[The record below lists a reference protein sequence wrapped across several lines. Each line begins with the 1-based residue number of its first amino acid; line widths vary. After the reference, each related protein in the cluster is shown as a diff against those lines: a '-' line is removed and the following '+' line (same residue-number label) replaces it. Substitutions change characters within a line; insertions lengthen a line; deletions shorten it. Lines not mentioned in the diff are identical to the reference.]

1 MSKVAFV
8 TGANRGI
15 GLAIAER
22 LHEEGYAVA
31 AAYRSNPPDN
41 PDLFPVKCDVTSQTQ
56 VDQAFDEIER
66 NLGMVEVLI
75 ANAGI
80 TKDNLL
86 PRMSE
91 DDFTDVLN
99 SNLTSGYRLTKRA
112 IKPMMK
118 QRKGRIIF
126 ISSVVGT
133 TGQAGQANYAAS
145 KAGLVGLARSIA
157 KEFATRNITANVIA
171 PGPVKTNMI
180 DELTEQQR
188 ENILA
193 AVPLGRFAEPEEIAA
208 TVAFLASPASGH
220 TTGTNV
226 VIDGGFTKG
235 VQF

>member
-56 VDQAFDEIER
+56 IDQAFDEIER
-66 NLGMVEVLI
+66 NLGTVEVLI

-180 DELTEQQR
+180 DELTDQQR

-208 TVAFLASPASGH
+208 TVAFLASDQAGFI
-220 TTGTNV
+220 TGAIIPV
-226 VIDGGFTKG
+226 DGGIG
-235 VQF
+235 MN

>member
-22 LHEEGYAVA
+22 LLEEGYAVA

-56 VDQAFDEIER
+56 IDQAFDEIER

-180 DELTEQQR
+180 DELTDQQR

-208 TVAFLASPASGH
+208 TVAFLASDQAGFI
-220 TTGTNV
+220 TGAIIPV
-226 VIDGGFTKG
+226 DGGIG
-235 VQF
+235 MN

>member
-66 NLGMVEVLI
+66 DLGTVEVLI

-208 TVAFLASPASGH
+208 TVAFLASDQAGFI
-220 TTGTNV
+220 TGAIIPV
-226 VIDGGFTKG
+226 DGGIG
-235 VQF
+235 MN

>member
-22 LHEEGYAVA
+22 LLEEGYAVA

-66 NLGMVEVLI
+66 DLGTVEVLI

-180 DELTEQQR
+180 DELTDQQR

-208 TVAFLASPASGH
+208 TVAFLASDQAGFI
-220 TTGTNV
+220 TGAIIPV
-226 VIDGGFTKG
+226 DGGIG
-235 VQF
+235 MN

>member
-56 VDQAFDEIER
+56 IDQAFDEIER
-66 NLGMVEVLI
+66 DLGTVEVLI

-126 ISSVVGT
+126 ISSIVGT

-208 TVAFLASPASGH
+208 TVAFLASDQAGFI
-220 TTGTNV
+220 TGAIIPV
-226 VIDGGFTKG
+226 DGGIG
-235 VQF
+235 MN

>member
-56 VDQAFDEIER
+56 IDQAFDEIER

-157 KEFATRNITANVIA
+157 KEFATRNITANVIT

-180 DELTEQQR
+180 DELTDQQR

-208 TVAFLASPASGH
+208 TVAFLASDQAGFI
-220 TTGTNV
+220 TGAIIPV
-226 VIDGGFTKG
+226 DGGIG
-235 VQF
+235 MN

>member
-56 VDQAFDEIER
+56 IDQAFDEIER
-66 NLGMVEVLI
+66 DLGTVEVLI

-118 QRKGRIIF
+118 QRNGRIIF

-180 DELTEQQR
+180 DELTDQQR

-208 TVAFLASPASGH
+208 TVAFLASDQAGFI
-220 TTGTNV
+220 TGAIIPV
-226 VIDGGFTKG
+226 DGGIG
-235 VQF
+235 MN

>member
-1 MSKVAFV
+1 MANVALV

-22 LHEEGYAVA
+22 LLEEGYAVA

-41 PDLFPVKCDVTSQTQ
+41 QDLFPVKCDVTSQAQ
-56 VDQAFDEIER
+56 IDQAFDEIER
-66 NLGMVEVLI
+66 DLGTVEVLI

-80 TKDNLL
+80 TKYNLL

-157 KEFATRNITANVIA
+157 KEFASRNITANVIA
-171 PGPVKTNMI
+171 PGPVKTDMI

-193 AVPLGRFAEPEEIAA
+193 AVPLGRFAEPEEVAA
-208 TVAFLASPASGH
+208 MAAFLASDQAGFI
-220 TTGTNV
+220 TGAIIPV
-226 VIDGGFTKG
+226 DGGIG
-235 VQF
+235 MS

>member
-1 MSKVAFV
+1 MANVALV

-22 LHEEGYAVA
+22 LLEEGYAVA

-41 PDLFPVKCDVTSQTQ
+41 QDLFPVKCDVTSQAQ
-56 VDQAFDEIER
+56 IDQAFDEIER
-66 NLGMVEVLI
+66 DLGTVEVLI

-157 KEFATRNITANVIA
+157 KEFASRNITANVIA
-171 PGPVKTNMI
+171 PGPVRTDMI

-193 AVPLGRFAEPEEIAA
+193 AVPLGRFAEPEEVAA
-208 TVAFLASPASGH
+208 MAAFLASDQAGFI
-220 TTGTNV
+220 TGAIIPV
-226 VIDGGFTKG
+226 DGGIG
-235 VQF
+235 MS

>member
-1 MSKVAFV
+1 MANVALV

-22 LHEEGYAVA
+22 LLEEGYAVA

-41 PDLFPVKCDVTSQTQ
+41 QDLFPVKCDVTSQAQ
-56 VDQAFDEIER
+56 IDQAFDEIER
-66 NLGMVEVLI
+66 DLGTVEVLI

-112 IKPMMK
+112 IKPMMR

-157 KEFATRNITANVIA
+157 KEFASRNITANVIA
-171 PGPVKTNMI
+171 PGPVKTDMI

-193 AVPLGRFAEPEEIAA
+193 AVPLGRFAEPEEVAA
-208 TVAFLASPASGH
+208 MAAFLASDQAGFI
-220 TTGTNV
+220 TGAIIPV
-226 VIDGGFTKG
+226 DGGIG
-235 VQF
+235 MS

>member
-22 LHEEGYAVA
+22 LLEEGYAVA

-56 VDQAFDEIER
+56 IDQAFDEIER
-66 NLGMVEVLI
+66 DLGTVEVLI

-180 DELTEQQR
+180 DELTDQQR

-208 TVAFLASPASGH
+208 TVAFLASDQAGFI
-220 TTGTNV
+220 TGAIIPV
-226 VIDGGFTKG
+226 DGGIG
-235 VQF
+235 MN

>member
-22 LHEEGYAVA
+22 LHQEGYAVA
-31 AAYRSNPPDN
+31 AAYRSSPPDN

-56 VDQAFDEIER
+56 IDQAFDEIER
-66 NLGMVEVLI
+66 DLGTVEVLI

-91 DDFTDVLN
+91 DDFTDVIN

-208 TVAFLASPASGH
+208 TVAFLASDQAGFI
-220 TTGTNV
+220 TGAIIPV
-226 VIDGGFTKG
+226 DGGIG
-235 VQF
+235 MN

>member
-56 VDQAFDEIER
+56 IDQAFDEIER

-157 KEFATRNITANVIA
+157 KEFASRNITANVIA
-171 PGPVKTNMI
+171 PGPVKTDMI
-180 DELTEQQR
+180 DELTQQQR
-188 ENILA
+188 DNILA
-193 AVPLGRFAEPEEIAA
+193 AVPLGRFAEPEEVAA
-208 TVAFLASPASGH
+208 MAAFLASDQAGFI
-220 TTGTNV
+220 TGAIIPV
-226 VIDGGFTKG
+226 DGGIG
-235 VQF
+235 MS

>member
-66 NLGMVEVLI
+66 DLGTVEVLI

-157 KEFATRNITANVIA
+157 KEFASRNITANVIA

-208 TVAFLASPASGH
+208 TVAFLASDQAGFI
-220 TTGTNV
+220 TGAIIPV
-226 VIDGGFTKG
+226 DGGIG
-235 VQF
+235 MN

>member
-1 MSKVAFV
+1 MANVALV

-22 LHEEGYAVA
+22 LLEEGYAVA

-41 PDLFPVKCDVTSQTQ
+41 QDLFPVKCDVTSQAQ
-56 VDQAFDEIER
+56 IDQAFDEIER
-66 NLGMVEVLI
+66 DLGTVEVLI

-157 KEFATRNITANVIA
+157 KEFASRNITANVIA
-171 PGPVKTNMI
+171 PGPVKTDMI

-193 AVPLGRFAEPEEIAA
+193 AVPLGRLGEPEEVAA
-208 TVAFLASPASGH
+208 MAAFLASDQAGFI
-220 TTGTNV
+220 TGAIIPV
-226 VIDGGFTKG
+226 DGGIG
-235 VQF
+235 MS

>member
-1 MSKVAFV
+1 MAKVAFV

-31 AAYRSNPPDN
+31 ASYRSNPPDN
-41 PDLFPVKCDVTSQTQ
+41 PDLFPVKCDVTSQIQ
-56 VDQAFDEIER
+56 IDQAFDQIER
-66 NLGMVEVLI
+66 DLGTVEVLI

-91 DDFTDVLN
+91 DDFTDVID

-157 KEFATRNITANVIA
+157 KEFASRNITANVIA

-180 DELTEQQR
+180 DELTDQQR

-208 TVAFLASPASGH
+208 TVAFLASDQAGFI
-220 TTGTNV
+220 TGAIIPV
-226 VIDGGFTKG
+226 DGGIG
-235 VQF
+235 MN

>member
-22 LHEEGYAVA
+22 LLEEGYAVA

-56 VDQAFDEIER
+56 IDQAFDEIER
-66 NLGMVEVLI
+66 DLGTVEVLI

-126 ISSVVGT
+126 ISSIVGT

-180 DELTEQQR
+180 DELTDQQR

-208 TVAFLASPASGH
+208 TVAFLASDQAGFI
-220 TTGTNV
+220 TGAIIPV
-226 VIDGGFTKG
+226 DGGIG
-235 VQF
+235 MN

>member
-1 MSKVAFV
+1 MANVALV

-22 LHEEGYAVA
+22 LLEEGYAVA

-41 PDLFPVKCDVTSQTQ
+41 QDLFPVKCDVTSQAQ
-56 VDQAFDEIER
+56 IDQAFDEIER
-66 NLGMVEVLI
+66 DLGTVEVLI

-157 KEFATRNITANVIA
+157 KEFASRNITANVIA
-171 PGPVKTNMI
+171 PGPVKTDMI
-180 DELTEQQR
+180 DELTDQQR

-208 TVAFLASPASGH
+208 TVAFLASDQAGFI
-220 TTGTNV
+220 TGAIIPV
-226 VIDGGFTKG
+226 DGGIG
-235 VQF
+235 MS

>member
-56 VDQAFDEIER
+56 IDQAFDEIER
-66 NLGMVEVLI
+66 DLGTVEVLI

-91 DDFTDVLN
+91 DDFTDVIN

-118 QRKGRIIF
+118 QRNGRIIF

-180 DELTEQQR
+180 DELTDQQR

-208 TVAFLASPASGH
+208 TVAFLASDQAGFI
-220 TTGTNV
+220 TGAIIPV
-226 VIDGGFTKG
+226 DGGIG
-235 VQF
+235 MN

>member
-1 MSKVAFV
+1 MTRVAFV

-15 GLAIAER
+15 GLAIAQR
-22 LHEEGYAVA
+22 LHEDGYSVA
-31 AAYRSNPPDN
+31 ASYRTTPPDN
-41 PDLFPVKCDVTSQTQ
+41 PNLFPVQCDVTSQSQ
-56 VDQAFDEIER
+56 IDQAFDQIEGS
-66 NLGMVEVLI
+66 LGMVEVLV

-86 PRMSE
+86 PRMPES
-91 DDFTDVLN
+91 DFTDVLN
-99 SNLTSGYRLTKRA
+99 ANLTSGYRLTKRA

-145 KAGLVGLARSIA
+145 KSGLVGLSRSIA
-157 KEFATRNITANVIA
+157 KEFASRNITANVIT
-171 PGPVKTNMI
+171 PGPVRTSMIEDLTN
-180 DELTEQQR
+180 QQR

-208 TVAFLASPASGH
+208 TVAFLASDQAGFI
-220 TTGTNV
+220 TGAIIPV
-226 VIDGGFTKG
+226 DGGIG
-235 VQF
+235 MS

>member
-15 GLAIAER
+15 GLAI
-22 LHEEGYAVA
+22 
-31 AAYRSNPPDN
+31 AYRSNPPDN

-66 NLGMVEVLI
+66 DLGTVEVLI

-208 TVAFLASPASGH
+208 TVAFLASDQAGFI
-220 TTGTNV
+220 TGAIIPV
-226 VIDGGFTKG
+226 DGGIG
-235 VQF
+235 MN

>member
-22 LHEEGYAVA
+22 LLEEGYAVA

-56 VDQAFDEIER
+56 IDQAFDEIER

-208 TVAFLASPASGH
+208 TVAFLASDQAGFI
-220 TTGTNV
+220 TGAIIPV
-226 VIDGGFTKG
+226 DGGIG
-235 VQF
+235 MN

>member
-22 LHEEGYAVA
+22 LLEEGYAVA

-56 VDQAFDEIER
+56 IDQAFDEIER

-126 ISSVVGT
+126 ISSIVGT

-208 TVAFLASPASGH
+208 TVAFLASDQAGFI
-220 TTGTNV
+220 TGAIIPV
-226 VIDGGFTKG
+226 DGGIG
-235 VQF
+235 MN

>member
-22 LHEEGYAVA
+22 LLEEGYAVA

-56 VDQAFDEIER
+56 IDQAFDEIER

-91 DDFTDVLN
+91 DDFTDVIN

-208 TVAFLASPASGH
+208 TVAFLASDQAGFI
-220 TTGTNV
+220 TGAIIPV
-226 VIDGGFTKG
+226 DGGIG
-235 VQF
+235 MN

>member
-66 NLGMVEVLI
+66 DLGTVEVLI

-126 ISSVVGT
+126 ISSIVGT

-180 DELTEQQR
+180 DELTDQQR

-208 TVAFLASPASGH
+208 TVAFLASDQAGFI
-220 TTGTNV
+220 TGAIIPV
-226 VIDGGFTKG
+226 DGGIG
-235 VQF
+235 MN

>member
-1 MSKVAFV
+1 MAKVAFV

-15 GLAIAER
+15 GLSIAER

-31 AAYRSNPPDN
+31 ASYRSNPPDN
-41 PDLFPVKCDVTSQTQ
+41 PDLFPVKCDVTSQIQ
-56 VDQAFDEIER
+56 IDQAFDEIER
-66 NLGMVEVLI
+66 DLGTVEVLI

-91 DDFTDVLN
+91 DDFTDVID

-157 KEFATRNITANVIA
+157 KEFASRNITANVIA

-180 DELTEQQR
+180 DELTDQQR

-208 TVAFLASPASGH
+208 TVAFLASDQAGFI
-220 TTGTNV
+220 TGAIIPV
-226 VIDGGFTKG
+226 DGGIG
-235 VQF
+235 MN

>member
-66 NLGMVEVLI
+66 DLGTVEVLI

-180 DELTEQQR
+180 DELTDQQR

-208 TVAFLASPASGH
+208 TVAFLASDQAGFI
-220 TTGTNV
+220 TGAIIPV
-226 VIDGGFTKG
+226 DGGIG
-235 VQF
+235 MN

>member
-1 MSKVAFV
+1 MAKVAFV

-15 GLAIAER
+15 GLSIAER

-56 VDQAFDEIER
+56 IDQAFDEIER

-180 DELTEQQR
+180 DELTDQQR

-208 TVAFLASPASGH
+208 TVAFLASDQAGFI
-220 TTGTNV
+220 TGAIIPV
-226 VIDGGFTKG
+226 DGGIG
-235 VQF
+235 MN

>member
-1 MSKVAFV
+1 MANVALV

-22 LHEEGYAVA
+22 LLEEGYAVA

-41 PDLFPVKCDVTSQTQ
+41 QDLFPVKCDVTSQAQ
-56 VDQAFDEIER
+56 IDQAFDEIER
-66 NLGMVEVLI
+66 DLGTVEVLI

-91 DDFTDVLN
+91 EDFTDVLN

-157 KEFATRNITANVIA
+157 KEFASRNITANVIA
-171 PGPVKTNMI
+171 PGPVKTDMI

-193 AVPLGRFAEPEEIAA
+193 AVPLGRFAEPEEVAA
-208 TVAFLASPASGH
+208 MAAFLASDQAGFI
-220 TTGTNV
+220 TGAIIPV
-226 VIDGGFTKG
+226 DGGIG
-235 VQF
+235 MS

>member
-22 LHEEGYAVA
+22 LLQEEYAVA

-56 VDQAFDEIER
+56 IDQAFDEIER
-66 NLGMVEVLI
+66 DLGTVEVLI

-91 DDFTDVLN
+91 DDFTDVIN

-180 DELTEQQR
+180 GELTDQQR
-188 ENILA
+188 NNILA

-208 TVAFLASPASGH
+208 TAAFLASDQAGFI
-220 TTGTNV
+220 TGAIIPV
-226 VIDGGFTKG
+226 DGGIG
-235 VQF
+235 MN

>member
-66 NLGMVEVLI
+66 DLGTVEVLI

-118 QRKGRIIF
+118 QPKGRIIF
-126 ISSVVGT
+126 ISSIVGT

-208 TVAFLASPASGH
+208 TVAFLASDQAGFI
-220 TTGTNV
+220 TGAIIPV
-226 VIDGGFTKG
+226 DGGIG
-235 VQF
+235 MN

>member
-1 MSKVAFV
+1 MAKVAFV

-15 GLAIAER
+15 GLSIAER

-31 AAYRSNPPDN
+31 AAYRNNPPDN
-41 PDLFPVKCDVTSQTQ
+41 PDLFPVKCDVTSQIQ
-56 VDQAFDEIER
+56 IDQAFDEIER
-66 NLGMVEVLI
+66 DLGTVEVLI

-91 DDFTDVLN
+91 DDFEDVID

-157 KEFATRNITANVIA
+157 KEFASRNITANVIA

-180 DELTEQQR
+180 DELTDQQR

-208 TVAFLASPASGH
+208 TVAFLASDQAGFI
-220 TTGTNV
+220 TGAIIPV
-226 VIDGGFTKG
+226 DGGIG
-235 VQF
+235 MN

>member
-1 MSKVAFV
+1 MARVAFV

-15 GLAIAER
+15 GLAIAQR
-22 LHEEGYAVA
+22 LHEDGYSVA
-31 AAYRSNPPDN
+31 ASYRTTPPDN
-41 PDLFPVKCDVTSQTQ
+41 PNLFPVQCDVTSQSQ
-56 VDQAFDEIER
+56 IDQAFDQIEES
-66 NLGMVEVLI
+66 LGMVEVLV

-86 PRMSE
+86 PRMPES
-91 DDFTDVLN
+91 DFTDVLN
-99 SNLTSGYRLTKRA
+99 ANLTSGYRLTKRA

-145 KAGLVGLARSIA
+145 KSGLVGLSRSIA
-157 KEFATRNITANVIA
+157 KEFASRNITANVIT
-171 PGPVKTNMI
+171 PGPVRTSMI
-180 DELTEQQR
+180 EDLTDQQR

-208 TVAFLASPASGH
+208 TVAFLASDQAGFI
-220 TTGTNV
+220 TGAIIPV
-226 VIDGGFTKG
+226 DGGIG
-235 VQF
+235 MS

>member
-56 VDQAFDEIER
+56 IDQAFDEIER
-66 NLGMVEVLI
+66 DLGTVEVLI

-118 QRKGRIIF
+118 QRGGRIIF

-157 KEFATRNITANVIA
+157 KEFATRSITANVIA

-180 DELTEQQR
+180 DELTDQQR

-208 TVAFLASPASGH
+208 TVAFLASDQAGFI
-220 TTGTNV
+220 TGAIIPV
-226 VIDGGFTKG
+226 DGGIG
-235 VQF
+235 MN